1 MIKITDIAAKKMNE
15 LIDEKR
21 IPQSAMLRIS
31 FGGFGWGGPTLQ
43 VTLDESKNRNDV
55 LIETQ
60 GIKIVYEADL
70 KNYVRDSII
79 DYSKNWFNKGF
90 VLIQATPSAC

>member
-31 FGGFGWGGPTLQ
+31 FGGFG
-43 VTLDESKNRNDV
+43 
-55 LIETQ
+55 
-60 GIKIVYEADL
+60 
-70 KNYVRDSII
+70 
-79 DYSKNWFNKGF
+79 
-90 VLIQATPSAC
+90 